1 MFKSSPS
8 KRRLQPLRALF
19 LLPLPLY
26 DEIIILLIVSL
37 QKKVKLSTRLSKCI
51 NYVQSV
57 HFKGFDDW
65 GEAGKPL
72 LN

>member
-1 MFKSSPS
+1 M
-8 KRRLQPLRALF
+8 
-19 LLPLPLY
+19 
-26 DEIIILLIVSL
+26 IVSL

-65 GEAGKPL
+65 GEEGKPL